1 MQALGMTQSTQVE
14 NDALK
19 KEKADSPG
27 FRTKM
32 FHLEEDI
39 ERHAVNLPQAIYDFP
54 QTTHERA
61 VLSQVV
67 DGVLEDLEDAGT
79 DSVSR
84 TLIWN
89 AARQLTNVRK
99 MVELLSGT
107 EGDLFRADQGAW
119 GFVIRS
125 YRPLAKRLRFLLST
139 TDPRVAQIF
148 PFCELEPH
156 VEVFLG
162 CFQDLLGKPVID
174 QYANFEHA
182 QEIVIKLNHG
192 VKLLRERVR
201 SEEFYRKI
209 DALRRSLQKNSKS
222 LRDYIDALFAVYSKL
237 LVIRLDLTYKN
248 AGKIASAEVAYQE
261 VMQAVVD
268 REAFFRKLKGLSVC
282 KSLVGFVWKLE
293 YGLHRGPHFHVILFL
308 DGQKSRQDGSLA
320 KTAGQLWEEVTHG
333 RGDFFS
339 CNAHKP
345 RYGAALG
352 IGMVEHDDQPKRA
365 RLQVAARYLVD
376 VDFIRRLVL
385 SGAYRTLG
393 RGEMPSVGDT
403 KLGRPRVG

>member
-1 MQALGMTQSTQVE
+1 MQALGITQSTQVE
-14 NDALK
+14 NDALQ
-19 KEKADSPG
+19 KENADSPK

-32 FHLEEDI
+32 FLLEEDI
-39 ERHAVNLPQAIYDFP
+39 ERYAVNLPRALYDFP
-54 QTTHERA
+54 QTIHERA

-67 DGVLEDLEDAGT
+67 DGVLADLEDAGA

-84 TLIWN
+84 TSIWN

-107 EGDLFRADQGAW
+107 EGDLFRVDQDTW

-125 YRPLAKRLRFLLST
+125 YRPLANRLRFLLST

-162 CFQDLLGKPVID
+162 CFRDLLGEPVID
-174 QYANFEHA
+174 QYSKFEHA
-182 QEIVIKLNHG
+182 QEIVIKLNQG
-192 VKLLRERVR
+192 VKFLRERVR

-222 LRDYIDALFAVYSKL
+222 LLDYIDALFAVYSKL

-248 AGKIASAEVAYQE
+248 AGKIASAEVAHQE
-261 VMQAVVD
+261 VLQAIVD
-268 REAFFRKLKGLSVC
+268 REALFRKLEGLPIC
-282 KSLVGFVWKLE
+282 KSLVGFAWKLE
-293 YGLHRGPHFHVILFL
+293 YGLHRGPHFHVMLFF

-320 KTAGQLWEEVTHG
+320 KAAGQLWQEVTQG

-339 CNAHKP
+339 CNAHKA
-345 RYGAALG
+345 RYGTALG
-352 IGMVEHDDQPKRA
+352 IGMVEHDDLPKRA

-376 VDFIRRLVL
+376 VDFVRRLVL
-385 SGAYRTLG
+385 RGAYRTLG
-393 RGEMPSVGDT
+393 RGVMPNVGDN
-403 KLGRPRVG
+403 KLGRPRAG